1 MAGCMLLVSDI
12 SGAGVLVCWC
22 VDAGV
27 LVSSLVITCVNGLGH
42 RETVGV
48 HACACWRNCASNCVG
63 LVNKRA
69 RNCWSQ
75 RCVQVMFLC
84 CE

>member
-27 LVSSLVITCVNGLGH
+27 LVAASVFTCHHMCQWFGSQGNSW
-42 RETVGV
+42 
-48 HACACWRNCASNCVG
+48 CACMRVLAQLRKQLCGAG
-63 LVNKRA
+63 LQACKK
-69 RNCWSQ
+69 
-75 RCVQVMFLC
+75 LC
-84 CE
+84 GLSH